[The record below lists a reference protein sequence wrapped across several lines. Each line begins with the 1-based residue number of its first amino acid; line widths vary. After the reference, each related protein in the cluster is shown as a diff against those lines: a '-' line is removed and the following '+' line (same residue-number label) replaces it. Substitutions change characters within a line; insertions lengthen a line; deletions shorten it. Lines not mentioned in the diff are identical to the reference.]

1 MAWSKTVKTIW
12 PKRLWRGLVP
22 LAIIAAAAVI
32 FVHLH
37 ATRPVAKLKPPDER
51 VWPVV
56 ARSLVIADQQPVL
69 RVFGQ
74 VVAGRA
80 VEIRPRVSGKVVS
93 VSASFRDGAVVQA
106 GEPMVGIDPFDYELA
121 VTEKEADVAESEAK
135 LDELRSELVLERQL
149 LDNAETRT
157 DLRRQDVER
166 YRALMEQGTSSV
178 RTKET
183 SELLLTDAERDSLL
197 HRQAINRLE
206 ARIEQEAAALV
217 RARATLSMA
226 RRDLKDTRL
235 TAPVTGFLTGVTMAV
250 GQELARGERIG
261 DLIEANS
268 LEVRFQLRDE
278 DYARLRAARAEDGG
292 GLIGRPVR
300 VDWHVGNDTFG
311 YDATIERTAGEIDA
325 ASGGVD
331 IFARLDAVGPDTP
344 LRAGAFVRVGI
355 PGLLH
360 QDVVKL
366 PATALDSNGQ
376 LYVIEDSRIR
386 AVDVEVV
393 GRFQDE
399 LLLRGD
405 LPEGTQVVTTQFPE
419 LGPGA
424 KVEPR

>member
-22 LAIIAAAAVI
+22 LAIIAAAAV
-32 FVHLH
+32 FFAHLH

-56 ARSLVIADQQPVL
+56 AQSLVIADQQPVI
-69 RVFGQ
+69 RAFGQ

-93 VSASFRDGAVVQA
+93 VSASFRDGAVLRA

-135 LDELRSELVLERQL
+135 LDELRSEIVLERQL

-157 DLRRQDVER
+157 DLRRQDVDR

-178 RTKET
+178 RTKEN

-217 RARATLSMA
+217 RARATLSVA
-226 RRDLKDTRL
+226 RRDLRDTRL

-250 GQELARGERIG
+250 GQELTSGERIG

-278 DYARLRAARAEDGG
+278 DYARLLAARAEDGG
-292 GLIGRPVR
+292 GLIGRPIR
-300 VDWHVGNDTFG
+300 VDWHVGTDTFG

-331 IFARLDAVGPDTP
+331 VFARLDGVGPDTP
-344 LRAGAFVRVGI
+344 LRAGAFVRVDI

-366 PATALDSNGQ
+366 PATALDSKGQ
-376 LYVIEDSRIR
+376 LYVIEDGRIR

-393 GRFQDE
+393 GRFQGE

-419 LGPGA
+419 IGPGA